1 MKYSDF
7 SLLPIFTAI
16 FEEKNYTRAS
26 KRLNISQPAVSQSV
40 EKLRVL
46 FDDTLFVRVK
56 NGVEPTQLA
65 KDIYPELSELVCNI
79 RCHVEKHKTFN
90 PKVANRTFRIA
101 TSNVISDKVLP
112 NLIRTIDSSAPNLI
126 LEHHDLNSIDTG
138 DLLRGNTCDLVI
150 DAKYQTNHNLK
161 SEIIDQE
168 TVVAICR
175 ADHPRLTCK
184 FVSNDAFLNEHHVEL
199 KRYHNDTGFS
209 LIFNEA
215 ICLLLRQR
223 KINRVV
229 DSFLSLIS
237 VVCNSDNI
245 AILPLTIAKQY
256 KHSHNIRILD
266 TEIFEQDVEINMLW
280 SPSQNS
286 DPSHRWLRDTV
297 RESVKSHY

>member
-7 SLLPIFTAI
+7 SLLPIFTTI
-16 FEEKNYTRAS
+16 FEEKNYTKAS

-79 RCHVEKHKTFN
+79 RCHIEKHKTFN

-101 TSNVISDKVLP
+101 TSNLISDKILP
-112 NLIRTIDSSAPNLI
+112 NLIRTIDSCAPNLI
-126 LEHHDLNSIDTG
+126 LEHHDLTSIETG
-138 DLLRGNTCDLVI
+138 DLLRRNTCDLVI
-150 DAKYQTNHNLK
+150 DAKYLINHNFK
-161 SEIIDQE
+161 SEVIDQE
-168 TVVAICR
+168 TIVTICR
-175 ADHPRLTCK
+175 AEHPRLK
-184 FVSNDAFLNEHHVEL
+184 GRFVSKEAFLNEHHVEL
-199 KRYHNDTGFS
+199 KRYHNETGFS
-209 LIFNEA
+209 LLLIES

-256 KHSHNIRILD
+256 EHSHNIRILD

-280 SPSQNS
+280 NPSQNS

-297 RESVKSHY
+297 RKSVRSY